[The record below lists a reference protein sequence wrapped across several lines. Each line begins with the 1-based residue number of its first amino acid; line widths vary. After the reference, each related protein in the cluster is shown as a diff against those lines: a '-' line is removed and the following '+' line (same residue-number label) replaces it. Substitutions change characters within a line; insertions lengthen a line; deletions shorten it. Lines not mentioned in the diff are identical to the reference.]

1 MATPDDSSMTPAQAA
16 NFRTLRRVIFGV
28 AVVVIAFLLG
38 RSSVPGGEIGNALQ
52 GTTLSKLSGTGRS
65 LVLALSVLAGLGFAW
80 LASTNLAKI
89 LARQVK

>member
-1 MATPDDSSMTPAQAA
+1 MATRDDSFMTPAQAT
-16 NFRTLRRVIFGV
+16 NFRILRRVIFGV
-28 AVVVIAFLLG
+28 AVIVIAFLLW
-38 RSSVPGGEIGNALQ
+38 RSSLPGGEIGNALQ
-52 GTTLSKLSGTGRS
+52 GRTLSRMSGTGRA

>member
-1 MATPDDSSMTPAQAA
+1 MTPAQTA
-16 NFRTLRRVIFGV
+16 NFRILRRVIFGV
-28 AVVVIAFLLG
+28 AVAVIAFLLW
-38 RSSVPGGEIGNALQ
+38 RSSVPRGEIGNALQ
-52 GTTLSKLSGTGRS
+52 GTTLSQLSGTGRA